1 MFTTL
6 AFEEKEPASRFPF
19 KTIVWRTARLQPPPD
34 VTTFQLKHRYKSLT
48 IGGLV
53 KTSL

>member
-6 AFEEKEPASRFPF
+6 AFEEKELASRFPF
-19 KTIVWRTARLQPPPD
+19 KTIVWRTDRPQPPFD

-48 IGGLV
+48 IGRLV
-53 KTSL
+53 KIFL